1 MDDKNSCCLKDCKS
15 SRTNMWHWFWGAYG
29 MSELILPL
37 LKIWCFFFHFCLVLN
52 LYVSLPRFI
61 YVHNLL
67 SLYGW
72 WDSSSKTRKNTHLAR
87 NPKKKKK
94 KGRKVAGSES
104 EKWKKMRLK
113 GQNSTNFQ
121 ISTYLFQLSP

>member
-1 MDDKNSCCLKDCKS
+1 MD
-15 SRTNMWHWFWGAYG
+15 GG
-29 MSELILPL
+29 ILPAKLGRTPTL
-37 LKIWCFFFHFCLVLN
+37 LEIQ
-52 LYVSLPRFI
+52 
-61 YVHNLL
+61 
-67 SLYGW
+67 
-72 WDSSSKTRKNTHLAR
+72 
-87 NPKKKKK
+87 KKKKK